1 MSEANIVDQEPRT
14 GLTRTE
20 IVFSIEVL
28 DSLGD
33 FYANEGMH
41 DEEYIMNK
49 AHELV
54 NEFRSDCQFEVIRI
68 A

>member
-1 MSEANIVDQEPRT
+1 MSEPNIVDQEPQT

-20 IVFSIEVL
+20 IVFSVEVL

-33 FYANEGMH
+33 FFAHQDMR

-49 AHELV
+49 ALELV